1 MAKRAKPAATEA
13 EGFLAAL
20 ADPARPPVPAEGVAV
35 VVAHPDDETIGIG
48 AQLPRLPGAT
58 IVLLTDGAPTSGT
71 DAARLG
77 FPSVAAYAATRRQE
91 MQAALALAGIP
102 LDALVAFD
110 IPDQDASL
118 DLAGLSRRLA
128 ELFRERGIGV
138 VLTHAYEGGHPDH
151 DAAAFAVRAATRL
164 GATRLGVAREPAAAV
179 IEMPFYTAGPEGWT
193 SQVFLPAE
201 DAPETVIA
209 LNEAER
215 DLKGRMMAAHVS
227 QAEILGR
234 MSLEAER
241 FRPAPFHDFT
251 KSPMNG
257 PLLYESFGWGI
268 TGERW
273 RNMAGAALAS
283 LKLDGPR

>member
-1 MAKRAKPAATEA
+1 MIRAKPAATEA

-91 MQAALALAGIP
+91 MQAALALAGVP

-128 ELFRERGIGV
+128 ELFGERGIGI

-151 DAAAFAVRAATRL
+151 DAAAFAVRAASRL
-164 GATRLGVAREPAAAV
+164 GAGRKPAAAV
-179 IEMPFYTAGPEGWT
+179 IEMPFYRAGPEGWT
-193 SQVFLPAE
+193 SQAFLPAQ

-209 LNEAER
+209 LHEAER
-215 DLKGRMMAAHVS
+215 DLKRRMMAAHVS
-227 QAEILGR
+227 QAEILAR
-234 MSLEAER
+234 MSVEAER
-241 FRPAPFHDFT
+241 FRPAPLHDFT
-251 KSPMNG
+251 RSPADG

-273 RNMAGAALAS
+273 RTLAAAALAA
-283 LKLDGPR
+283 LKLDAGP

>member
-1 MAKRAKPAATEA
+1 MAKRAKPATAEA
-13 EGFLAAL
+13 EAFLLAL
-20 ADPARPPVPAEGVAV
+20 ADPARPPVPAEDVAV

-91 MQAALALAGIP
+91 MQAALALAGVP

-118 DLAGLSRRLA
+118 DLPGLSRRLA
-128 ELFRERGIGV
+128 ELFKERGIGI

-164 GATRLGVAREPAAAV
+164 GAGRKPAAAV
-179 IEMPFYTAGPEGWT
+179 IEMPFYHAGPEGWA
-193 SQVFLPAE
+193 SQVFLPA
-201 DAPETVIA
+201 DGAPETVIA
-209 LNEAER
+209 LHEAER
-215 DLKGRMMAAHVS
+215 DLKRRMMAAHVS

-241 FRPAPFHDFT
+241 FRPAPPHDFT
-251 KSPMNG
+251 RSPADG

-273 RNMAGAALAS
+273 RSLAGAALGK
-283 LKLDGPR
+283 LKLDGTR